1 MRKLTL
7 AAQKNSLEEI
17 VTYISESGAELIN
30 TRQYRDG
37 EFAVFFPEDDQEE
50 QGMLESLYVDT
61 EGRSYPEILK
71 GTDQNIDLS
80 DYVHELIHTGVMSSS
95 YKVLDQDED
104 VTTEY
109 ESLILQLESLEDYD
123 IEEYLENNG
132 WEIDLQYFLVKEVSV
147 LEYE

>member
-1 MRKLTL
+1 
-7 AAQKNSLEEI
+7 
-17 VTYISESGAELIN
+17 
-30 TRQYRDG
+30 
-37 EFAVFFPEDDQEE
+37 
-50 QGMLESLYVDT
+50 MLESLYVDT
-61 EGRSYPEILK
+61 EGRSYPEVLK
-71 GTDQNIDLS
+71 ETDQNIDLS

-95 YKVLDQDED
+95 YEVLDQDED

-132 WEIDLQYFLVKEVSV
+132 WQIDLQHFLVKEVSV